1 MIKLLLCNFLLISSK
16 NELEKS
22 CKYRSQCMPSNQ
34 DIEEEWNDR
43 IWRLH
48 HVKVLG
54 CLYAE
59 MIIKHPNCF

>member
-34 DIEEEWNDR
+34 DIEEE
-43 IWRLH
+43 
-48 HVKVLG
+48 
-54 CLYAE
+54 
-59 MIIKHPNCF
+59 